1 MYVKYKKY
9 WFIFKKSLLETK
21 KAKNLTPKKNLPP
34 KKIQYL
40 TLIQVLRVIVKWL
53 SVAKQNAVVS
63 E

>member
-1 MYVKYKKY
+1 M
-9 WFIFKKSLLETK
+9 
-21 KAKNLTPKKNLPP
+21 AKNLTPKKSVPP
-34 KKIQYL
+34 KKTQYL